1 VFLFDKILTH
11 FERQENLANLR
22 GKLQDDVVRIH
33 EILKEATSNSLIIM
47 NVIFTSTTVRD
58 ALFLSKKVIEKIIQ
72 RDAVC
77 VWVTF
82 VDELASFC
90 QQVVSLVSMVD
101 PEDPTI
107 RTFKVLRRPAAGLS
121 YALSLAE
128 KHELTYEQLKA
139 RIKP

>member
-1 VFLFDKILTH
+1 
-11 FERQENLANLR
+11 
-22 GKLQDDVVRIH
+22 
-33 EILKEATSNSLIIM
+33 M
-47 NVIFTSTTVRD
+47 NEIFTSTTLRD

-82 VDELASFC
+82 VDELASFS

-128 KHELTYEQLKA
+128 KHELTYEQLRA